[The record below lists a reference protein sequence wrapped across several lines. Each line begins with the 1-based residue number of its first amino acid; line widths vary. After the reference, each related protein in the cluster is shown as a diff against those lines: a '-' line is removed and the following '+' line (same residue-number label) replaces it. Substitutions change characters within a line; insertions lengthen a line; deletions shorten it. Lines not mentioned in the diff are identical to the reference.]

1 MANSST
7 PLIILGRLAREYH
20 QRLTE
25 LKEMTA
31 QTPPQLLGHQLEQ
44 YSERVTEHFRVAQQ
58 RLLAN
63 LEDQEGESLDSAVA
77 ICRCFDEMRILFKIM
92 LEQCPEPAG
101 E

>member
-7 PLIILGRLAREYH
+7 ALNILCQLAREYH

-25 LKEMTA
+25 LKEINA
-31 QTPPQLLGHQLEQ
+31 QTPPELLLQQLEQ
-44 YSERVTEHFRVAQQ
+44 YSERVTENFRVAQQ
-58 RLLAN
+58 HLLAK
-63 LEDQEGESLDSAVA
+63 LEDKEGESIDSVIA

-92 LEQCPEPAG
+92 LEQFPEPAG

>member
-7 PLIILGRLAREYH
+7 PLNILGQLAREYH

-25 LKEMTA
+25 LKEITA
-31 QTPPQLLGHQLEQ
+31 HTPPELLLHQLEH

-58 RLLAN
+58 HLLAN
-63 LEDQEGESLDSAVA
+63 LEDKEGESIDSVIA

-92 LEQCPEPAG
+92 LEQFPEPSG

>member
-7 PLIILGRLAREYH
+7 ALNILGQLAKEYH

-25 LKEMTA
+25 LKELAA
-31 QTPPQLLGHQLEQ
+31 QTAPELLLQQLEH

-58 RLLAN
+58 HLLAN
-63 LEDQEGESLDSAVA
+63 IEDKEGESIESVIA
-77 ICRCFDEMRILFKIM
+77 ICRCFDEMRILFKMM
-92 LEQCPEPAG
+92 LEKFPEPAG

>member
-1 MANSST
+1 MANPST
-7 PLIILGRLAREYH
+7 PLNILGQLAREYH

-25 LKEMTA
+25 LKETTA
-31 QTPPQLLGHQLEQ
+31 QTPPELLPQQLEH

-58 RLLAN
+58 QLLAS
-63 LEDQEGESLDSAVA
+63 LEDKEGESIDSVIA

-92 LEQCPEPAG
+92 LEQFPEPAG